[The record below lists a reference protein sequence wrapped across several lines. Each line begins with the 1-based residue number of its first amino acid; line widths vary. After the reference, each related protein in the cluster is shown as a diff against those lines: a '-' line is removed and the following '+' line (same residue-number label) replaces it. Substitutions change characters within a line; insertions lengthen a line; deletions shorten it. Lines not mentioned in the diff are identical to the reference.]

1 MTGGLRKRETERGK
15 QAMPSKTILKF
26 AGFAAVA
33 LFSISSAGTA
43 RAAGL
48 AEPKAE
54 YSADQFMGSGDKTI
68 KSRVYHAP
76 GKQRMDM
83 EEGGG
88 RQIFITRADRKL
100 FWIVMPDQKMYME
113 RSLEEG
119 KKERRD
125 LTDCSFA
132 QKAAGKETVNG
143 IDAAKS
149 EIEVSCP
156 DKSEYGG
163 TMWTSKEGIMVKMDA
178 VAKGKG
184 SKGRFRMELKNL
196 KIGKQDP
203 KLFEVP
209 SGYQLMK
216 MPMGIVPGGRP
227 VAGGPEESGQ
237 DVNDRDS
244 EKDLPEHS
252 RPKEPPKEKGSVEK
266 AVEPMK
272 KIKNLFGW

>member
-1 MTGGLRKRETERGK
+1 MHSR
-15 QAMPSKTILKF
+15 TILKM
-26 AGFAAVA
+26 AGFAAA
-33 LFSISSAGTA
+33 LALSFAPAGTV

-54 YSADQFMGSGDKTI
+54 YSADQVAGSGDKTV

-88 RQIFITRADRKL
+88 KQFIITRADRKL
-100 FWIVMPDQKMYME
+100 FWIVMPEQKMYME
-113 RSLEEG
+113 KSLEEG

-125 LTDCSFA
+125 LTDCSFT

-143 IDAAKS
+143 VEAAKS

-163 TMWTSKEGIMVKMDA
+163 TMWTSKEGILVKMDA

-184 SKGRFRMELKNL
+184 SEGRFRMELKNL
-196 KIGKQDP
+196 KIGRQDP

-209 SGYQLMK
+209 PGYQRIK
-216 MPMGIVPGGRP
+216 MPMGIAPGGRSVVVEP
-227 VAGGPEESGQ
+227 AVSGQ
-237 DVNDRDS
+237 DVGGQPA
-244 EKDLPEHS
+244 EKELPEAS
-252 RPKEPPKEKGSVEK
+252 QPKEPPKEKGTVEK
-266 AVEPMK
+266 AAEPMK
-272 KIKNLFGW
+272 KIKNLLGW

>member
-1 MTGGLRKRETERGK
+1 MERGK
-15 QAMPSKTILKF
+15 QAMISKKILKF
-26 AGFAAVA
+26 AGFAAAA

-43 RAAGL
+43 CAAGI

-54 YSADQFMGSGDKTI
+54 YSADQFMGSGEKTI

-76 GKQRMDM
+76 GKQRMEM

-88 RQIFITRADRKL
+88 RQVVITRADRKL
-100 FWIVMPDQKMYME
+100 LWIVMPDQKMYME

-125 LTDCSFA
+125 LSDCSFA

-143 IDAAKS
+143 IDAVKS

-216 MPMGIVPGGRP
+216 MPMGIVPGSRP
-227 VAGGPEESGQ
+227 VTGKQEDPGRDES
-237 DVNDRDS
+237 DSAS
-244 EKDLPEHS
+244 EKDLQERS
-252 RPKEPPKEKGSVEK
+252 RPKEPPKEKGTVEK

>member
-1 MTGGLRKRETERGK
+1 MRSQVILRV
-15 QAMPSKTILKF
+15 
-26 AGFAAVA
+26 AGIAAVLA
-33 LFSISSAGTA
+33 FSAASAGTV

-48 AEPKAE
+48 AEPKVE
-54 YSADQFMGSGDKTI
+54 YSADQIAGSEGGTV
-68 KSRVYHAP
+68 KSRVFHAP

-88 RQIFITRADRKL
+88 KQFIITRADRKL
-100 FWIVMPDQKMYME
+100 IWIVMPEQKMYME
-113 RSLEEG
+113 KSPEEG

-125 LTDCSFA
+125 LADCSFT

-156 DKSEYGG
+156 DKSEYSG
-163 TMWTSKEGIMVKMDA
+163 TMWTSKEGILVKMDA

-196 KIGKQDP
+196 KIGKQDG

-209 SGYQLMK
+209 PGYQLIK
-216 MPMGIVPGGRP
+216 MPMGIVPGGRSVTVEP
-227 VAGGPEESGQ
+227 ADSGQ
-237 DVNDRDS
+237 AVS
-244 EKDLPEHS
+244 GPPAEKDLPEPS
-252 RPKEPPKEKGSVEK
+252 RPKEPPEEKGTAEK

>member
-1 MTGGLRKRETERGK
+1 MRS
-15 QAMPSKTILKF
+15 QTILRI
-26 AGFAAVA
+26 ASFAAVVA
-33 LFSISSAGTA
+33 FSVASAGTV

-48 AEPKAE
+48 ADPKVE
-54 YSADQFMGSGDKTI
+54 YSADQVAGSEGGTV
-68 KSRVYHAP
+68 KSRVFHAP

-88 RQIFITRADRKL
+88 KQFIITRADRKL
-100 FWIVMPDQKMYME
+100 LWIVMPEQKMYME
-113 RSLEEG
+113 KSLEEG

-125 LTDCSFA
+125 LTDCSFT
-132 QKAAGKETVNG
+132 QKAAGKDTVNG

-156 DKSEYGG
+156 DKSEYSG

-209 SGYQLMK
+209 TGYERIR
-216 MPMGIVPGGRP
+216 MPMGVVPGGRSVTVEP
-227 VAGGPEESGQ
+227 ADSGQ
-237 DVNDRDS
+237 DVS
-244 EKDLPEHS
+244 GQPAEKELPEAS
-252 RPKEPPKEKGSVEK
+252 LPKEPPKEKGTVGK

>member
-1 MTGGLRKRETERGK
+1 MH
-15 QAMPSKTILKF
+15 SKTILKIT
-26 AGFAAVA
+26 GFAAALVLSVA
-33 LFSISSAGTA
+33 SAGTV

-48 AEPKAE
+48 AEPKVE
-54 YSADQFMGSGDKTI
+54 YTADQVTGAENQTV
-68 KSRVYHAP
+68 KSKVYHAP

-88 RQIFITRADRKL
+88 KQFIITRADRKL
-100 FWIVMPDQKMYME
+100 FWIVMPEQKMYME
-113 RSLEEG
+113 KSLEEG

-125 LTDCSFA
+125 LTDCSFT
-132 QKAAGKETVNG
+132 QKAAGKETING
-143 IDAAKS
+143 VDTAKS

-156 DKSEYGG
+156 DKSEYSGA
-163 TMWTSKEGIMVKMDA
+163 MWTSKEGIMVKMDA

-184 SKGRFRMELKNL
+184 SNGRFRMELKNL

-209 SGYQLMK
+209 PGYQRFK
-216 MPMGIVPGGRP
+216 MPMGIAPRGRSVTVEP
-227 VAGGPEESGQ
+227 ADSGQ
-237 DVNDRDS
+237 DVGGQPA
-244 EKDLPEHS
+244 EKEQQEPS
-252 RPKEPPKEKGSVEK
+252 RPKEPPKEKGTVEK

>member
-1 MTGGLRKRETERGK
+1 MRSR
-15 QAMPSKTILKF
+15 TILRI
-26 AGFAAVA
+26 AGFAAAMVLSA
-33 LFSISSAGTA
+33 ASAGTVC
-43 RAAGL
+43 AAGL

-54 YSADQFMGSGDKTI
+54 YSADQVSGSEDRTV

-76 GKQRMDM
+76 GKQRTDM

-88 RQIFITRADRKL
+88 KQFIIMRADRKL
-100 FWIVMPDQKMYME
+100 LWIVMPEQKMYME
-113 RSLEEG
+113 KSLEEG

-125 LTDCSFA
+125 LTDCSFT

-143 IDAAKS
+143 VDAAKS

-156 DKSEYGG
+156 DKSEYSG
-163 TMWTSKEGIMVKMDA
+163 TMWTSKEGIMVKVDA
-178 VAKGKG
+178 LAKDKG

-209 SGYQLMK
+209 PGYQLIK
-216 MPMGIVPGGRP
+216 MPMGFVPGGRSVTVEP
-227 VAGGPEESGQ
+227 ADSGQ
-237 DVNDRDS
+237 DVS
-244 EKDLPEHS
+244 GQPAEKELPEPS
-252 RPKEPPKEKGSVEK
+252 RPNEPPNEKGTAEK
-266 AVEPMK
+266 AAEPLK

>member
-1 MTGGLRKRETERGK
+1 MR
-15 QAMPSKTILKF
+15 SKTILGM
-26 AGFAAVA
+26 AGFAAALAFSVA
-33 LFSISSAGTA
+33 SAGDV

-48 AEPKAE
+48 AEPKVE
-54 YSADQFMGSGDKTI
+54 YSADQVAGSEGKTM

-88 RQIFITRADRKL
+88 QQSIITRADRKL

-113 RSLEEG
+113 KSLEEG

-125 LTDCSFA
+125 LTDCSFT
-132 QKAAGKETVNG
+132 QKSAGRETVNG

-156 DKSEYGG
+156 DTSEYSG
-163 TMWTSKEGIMVKMDA
+163 TMWTSKDGILVKMDA

-184 SKGRFRMELKNL
+184 SKDRFRMELKNL

-209 SGYQLMK
+209 PGYQPIR
-216 MPMGIVPGGRP
+216 MPMGRIPGGRP
-227 VAGGPEESGQ
+227 VAVDPADSGPDASGPPA
-237 DVNDRDS
+237 
-244 EKDLPEHS
+244 EKDPPEPS
-252 RPKEPPKEKGSVEK
+252 RSK
-266 AVEPMK
+266 EPMK
-272 KIKNLFGW
+272 KIKNLLGW

>member
-1 MTGGLRKRETERGK
+1 MR
-15 QAMPSKTILKF
+15 SKTILKI
-26 AGFAAVA
+26 AGFAAVLVLSVA
-33 LFSISSAGTA
+33 SVGTA
-43 RAAGL
+43 RGAGL
-48 AEPKAE
+48 AEPKVE
-54 YSADQFMGSGDKTI
+54 YSADQVAGSEGKTV
-68 KSRVYHAP
+68 KSKVYHAP
-76 GKQRMDM
+76 GRQRMDM

-88 RQIFITRADRKL
+88 KQFFIMRADRKL
-100 FWIVMPDQKMYME
+100 FWIVMPEQKMYME

-125 LTDCSFA
+125 LTDCSFT

-143 IDAAKS
+143 VDAAKS

-156 DKSEYGG
+156 DKSEYSG

-209 SGYQLMK
+209 PGYQLMR
-216 MPMGIVPGGRP
+216 MPMGIVPGGRSVTVEP
-227 VAGGPEESGQ
+227 ADSGQ
-237 DVNDRDS
+237 DVS
-244 EKDLPEHS
+244 GQPAAKELPEPS
-252 RPKEPPKEKGSVEK
+252 RPKEPPEEKGTVEK
-266 AVEPMK
+266 PVEPMK